1 MSGESM
7 TPEELILNL
16 TTDELIELLE
26 DMGLESSP
34 AVADGIRR
42 LVAEL
47 GSVEAAVIALTD
59 DQHFGRA
66 A

>member
-1 MSGESM
+1 MSGEAM
-7 TPEELILNL
+7 TPEELILNM
-16 TTDELIELLE
+16 TNDELVELLE
-26 DMGLESSP
+26 DMGLQSDP

>member
-1 MSGESM
+1 MSGEAM
-7 TPEELILNL
+7 TPEELILNM
-16 TTDELIELLE
+16 TNEELVELLE
-26 DMGLESSP
+26 DMGLESDS

>member
-1 MSGESM
+1 MSGEAM
-7 TPEELILNL
+7 NPEELILNM
-16 TTDELIELLE
+16 TNDELVELLE
-26 DMGLESSP
+26 DMGLESDL